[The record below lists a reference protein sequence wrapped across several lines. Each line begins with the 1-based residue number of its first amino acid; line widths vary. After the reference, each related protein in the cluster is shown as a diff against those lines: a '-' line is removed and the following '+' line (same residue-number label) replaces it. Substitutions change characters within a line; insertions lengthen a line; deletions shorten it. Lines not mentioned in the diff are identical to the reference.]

1 MTTLV
6 SPSRSPAHP
15 ATAIATASFGADFE
29 RCRLLCETID
39 ARVRGFTRHYL
50 LVEHSDVALFRQLEG
65 SNRVVVDELDILP
78 GWLRSFR
85 DPTSLFRR
93 RIWLSTRTL
102 PLRGWH
108 VQQLRRIAIALH
120 APEEAFVYC
129 DSDVAFVRP
138 FDCGRFWHDGALRLF
153 RRENALVGHPGSEQ
167 HEWSAHAG
175 RILGIA
181 SPAVSPHDYIAT
193 LIGWRRDSAHA
204 MCRRIEEVTGRHWV
218 AGIASRRM
226 FSECMIYGR
235 HAAEV
240 MELEGHVLSSDELCR
255 VYWTGPQMSD
265 ADMLHFIDSLAPHQV
280 AVGLQS
286 FIGMDIATIRRLVA

>member
-1 MTTLV
+1 MTGLFEPV
-6 SPSRSPAHP
+6 PHAP
-15 ATAIATASFGADFE
+15 TAIVTASYGPDFE
-29 RCRLLCETID
+29 RCRLLCDTID
-39 ARVRGFTRHYL
+39 ARVTGFTRHYI

-65 SNRVVVDELDILP
+65 PNRVVVDEHDLLP

-85 DPTSLFRR
+85 DPTSRFRR
-93 RIWLSTRTL
+93 RIWLSLRTM

-138 FDCGRFWHDGALRLF
+138 FDCGHFWRNGLVRLF
-153 RRENALVGHPGSEQ
+153 RREDALVDRTGSEQ
-167 HEWSAHAG
+167 RDWSAHAG

-181 SPAVSPHDYIAT
+181 GPEVSPHDYIAT
-193 LIGWRRDSAHA
+193 LIAWRRDSTQA

-240 MELEGHVLSSDELCR
+240 AALQGHFLSGDELCR
-255 VYWTGPQMSD
+255 VYWTGPRMSE
-265 ADMLHFIDSLAPHQV
+265 ADMRDFLDNLAPHQV
-280 AVGLQS
+280 AVGMQS
-286 FIGMDIATIRRLVA
+286 FIGTDIATIRRLVA

>member
-1 MTTLV
+1 M
-6 SPSRSPAHP
+6 
-15 ATAIATASFGADFE
+15 TASYAPDVE

-39 ARVRGFTRHYL
+39 ARVSGFTRHYI
-50 LVEHSDVALFRQLEG
+50 LVEHSDVALFRQFE
-65 SNRVVVDELDILP
+65 SPNRVVVDERDLLP

-85 DPTSLFRR
+85 DPTSRFKR
-93 RIWLSTRTL
+93 RIWLSPRTM

-108 VQQLRRIAIALH
+108 VQQLRRIGIAHH
-120 APEEAFVYC
+120 APEDAFAYC

-138 FDCGRFWHDGALRLF
+138 FDCGSFWQGRALRLF
-153 RRENALVGHPGSEQ
+153 RREDALAGEADSEQ
-167 HEWSAHAG
+167 NGWSAHAG

-181 SPAVSPHDYIAT
+181 SPAVSPHDYVAT
-193 LIGWRRDSAHA
+193 LIAWRRDSTLA

-240 MELEGHVLSSDELCR
+240 AGMDGHFLSHDELCR
-255 VYWTGPQMSD
+255 VYWTGPRMSE
-265 ADMLHFIDSLAPHQV
+265 ADMRHFLDNLAPHQV
-280 AVGLQS
+280 AVGMQS
-286 FIGMDIATIRRLVA
+286 FIGTDVATIRGLVA

>member
-1 MTTLV
+1 MTDRVQPRQEEL
-6 SPSRSPAHP
+6 HP
-15 ATAIATASFGADFE
+15 PTAIVTASYGPDLE
-29 RCRLLCETID
+29 RCRLLCDTID
-39 ARVRGFTRHYL
+39 ARVTGFTRHYI
-50 LVEHSDVALFRQLEG
+50 LVEHSDVASFRPFEG
-65 SNRVVVDELDILP
+65 PNRVVVDERDLLP
-78 GWLRSFR
+78 GWLRSYP
-85 DPTSLFRR
+85 DPTSRFRR
-93 RIWLSTRTL
+93 RIWLSLRTM

-138 FDCGRFWHDGALRLF
+138 FDCGHFWREGALRLF
-153 RRENALVGHPGSEQ
+153 RRDDALAERTGGEQ
-167 HEWSAHAG
+167 RDWSAHAG

-181 SPAVSPHDYIAT
+181 DPEVSPHDYIAT
-193 LIGWRRDSAHA
+193 LIAWRRDATEA

-240 MELEGHVLSSDELCR
+240 AALQGHFLSGEELCR
-255 VYWTGPQMSD
+255 VYWTGPRMSED
-265 ADMLHFIDSLAPHQV
+265 DMRAFLDSLAPHQV
-280 AVGLQS
+280 AVGMQS
-286 FIGMDIATIRRLVA
+286 FIGTDVETIRRLVA

>member
-1 MTTLV
+1 MTFV
-6 SPSRSPAHP
+6 SPEKIRPHP
-15 ATAIATASFGADFE
+15 ATAIVTASYAPDLE

-39 ARVRGFTRHYL
+39 ARVTGFTRHYI
-50 LVEHSDVALFRQLEG
+50 LVEQDDVELFRQFEG
-65 SNRVVVDELDILP
+65 PNRVVVNERDLLP

-85 DPTSLFRR
+85 DPTSGFRR
-93 RIWLSTRTL
+93 RIWLSSRTM

-108 VQQLRRIAIALH
+108 VQQLRRIAIALQ

-138 FDCGRFWHDGALRLF
+138 FDCGAFWREGELRLF
-153 RRENALVGHPGSEQ
+153 RRENALDGRPAGEQ
-167 HEWSAHAG
+167 HDWSAHAG

-181 SPAVSPHDYIAT
+181 SPEISPHDYIAT
-193 LIGWRRDSAHA
+193 LIAWRRDSTLA
-204 MCRRIEEVTGRHWV
+204 MCDRIEEVTGRHWV

-240 MELEGHVLSSDELCR
+240 AGMKGHHLSSEELCR
-255 VYWTGPQMSD
+255 VYWTGPSMSEI
-265 ADMLHFIDSLAPHQV
+265 DMQAFLDNLAPHQV
-280 AVGLQS
+280 AVGMQS
-286 FIGMDIATIRRLVA
+286 FIGNDVGTIRRLVA